1 MKILAGYTF
10 WDYRRLP
17 DRKLKEL
24 LKDSTNK
31 KIQGICNSKSSYLSA
46 KQKMCLAIYLDS
58 KGEYDDYTYLIK
70 LKETNTKEE
79 IMHPPLNTHKMEEE
93 IWKPIEGFAGY
104 EVSNQGN
111 IGRFLRSLRSR
122 SKNIWK
128 IRKPIEDTNGY
139 LKINLSI
146 YSVMTTKRIHR
157 LVAKEFIPNPEN
169 KPMVNHINGTKTDN
183 RVENLEWCTSSEN
196 NFHAYRTGLKK
207 QGANS
212 SRTKPVMV
220 IDKDGNHVLTI
231 YGEKE
236 CKQYGFDSGHVS
248 KCCSGKRKSHK
259 GYTFRYIDKDSS
271 L

>member
-1 MKILAGYTF
+1 MKTLAGYTF

-24 LKDSTNK
+24 LKDSPNQ
-31 KIQGICNSKSSYLSA
+31 KIQSICNSKSSYLSV

-70 LKETNTKEE
+70 LKEINTKEE
-79 IMHPPLNTHKMEEE
+79 IMHPPLNTNKEQEE

-104 EVSNQGN
+104 EVSNQGSV
-111 IGRFLRSLRSR
+111 RKFLK
-122 SKNIWK
+122 SKNIW
-128 IRKPIEDTNGY
+128 ITRKLNKNNGY
-139 LKINLSI
+139 YIIDLFLNNIRR
-146 YSVMTTKRIHR
+146 TKKVHR
-157 LVAKEFIPNPEN
+157 LVAQAFIPNPEN
-169 KPMVNHINGTKTDN
+169 KPQVNHINGTNKMDN
-183 RVENLEWCTSSEN
+183 RVENLEWCTASEN

-207 QGANS
+207 QKQGAKS

-231 YGEKE
+231 YGVKE
-236 CKQYGFDSGHVS
+236 CKKYGFDSSHVS
-248 KCCSGKRKSHK
+248 KCCLGKIKTHK